1 MKTIKCN
8 KCTHISKT
16 LKESIHHM
24 FTHKR
29 QKAN

>member
-1 MKTIKCN
+1 MKEIKCPN
-8 KCTHISKT
+8 CKHVSKT

-29 QKAN
+29 QP